1 MIFTP
6 RRILQIRIIKRRANE
21 IRGAFGMHGAED
33 NAYGIKR
40 CKEKRPLLKLRRRW
54 GEYYSTSQSGW

>member
-6 RRILQIRIIKRRANE
+6 RQILQIRIIKRRTNE
-21 IRGAFGMHGAED
+21 IRGEFGMHGAED

-40 CKEKRPLLKLRRRW
+40 YDEKRTLLKLMRRW
-54 GEYYSTSQSGW
+54 AEYYSTPQSGW